1 MVSINYWESTTM
13 FRSPIQIFR
22 LFLGRQVPE
31 VELVLEHDSD
41 GGASPATALSGG
53 ATRAWPA
60 AVQASDRPPV
70 KHQRSEREYRRRQPG
85 KVWNEIS

>member
-1 MVSINYWESTTM
+1 M
-13 FRSPIQIFR
+13 FIFGFDPCNEMASSNSVAS
-22 LFLGRQVPE
+22 LFLVQQVPE
-31 VELVLEHDSD
+31 VELVLEHASD
-41 GGASPATALSGG
+41 GAASPATALSGG